1 MPGRWRAAKLPA
13 PGQWTPEPTVPATPS
28 AGGSIPWAV
37 HTVTLTTSRLGLG
50 MTTLDTRAVL
60 LLPSYE
66 LGNAEGST
74 WSVIA
79 VTDDRLDFS
88 TAR

>member
-1 MPGRWRAAKLPA
+1 VGAA
-13 PGQWTPEPTVPATPS
+13 VPATPS
-28 AGGSIPWAV
+28 AGESIPWPV
-37 HTVTLTTSRLGLG
+37 QTVTLTASRLGLG
-50 MTTLDTRAVL
+50 MTTLANGAVL

-66 LGNAEGST
+66 LSNAEGST

-88 TAR
+88 PTR